1 MRLARDTVSC
11 ALENPI
17 CPARLV
23 PEKSRVAPARAR
35 FPYFMRLQNQLPIQS
50 VDAPCLCLYDERKRA
65 CVCYP
70 SIRRPPSPSHTL
82 SLLSTRHRTR
92 TCGCWCVMPKTVRAA
107 PAIRLVAWGESIRE
121 RRESFCLRHDA
132 RVGLNYSK
140 MRLLLA
146 FPLLLFR
153 PD

>member
-17 CPARLV
+17 CPARRLV

-50 VDAPCLCLYDERKRA
+50 VDTVRLYDERKRA
-65 CVCYP
+65 CVCHP
-70 SIRRPPSPSHTL
+70 FDDHPLHLIL
-82 SLLSTRHRTR
+82 SLSTRHRTR
-92 TCGCWCVMPKTVRAA
+92 TCGRRCVMPKTVRAV

-121 RRESFCLRHDA
+121 RRE
-132 RVGLNYSK
+132 
-140 MRLLLA
+140 
-146 FPLLLFR
+146 LLFVPR
-153 PD
+153 QGRFKLFKNAAGFGISIAFISAGL